1 MTVVLRS
8 GSQSSLGSTVLEQ
21 GLPASKTKKLPCWRP
36 RVRGVAGSAG
46 SARLSEAPWG
56 SFQAGCA
63 LPAAFFIIVSAP
75 RSQWWPRFA
84 LGLRDPRCLSEGRTA
99 GELYCRTDR
108 QEKQFI
114 TEYCTELKLIYY
126 GS

>member
-21 GLPASKTKKLPCWRP
+21 GLPASKKMLPCWRP
-36 RVRGVAGSAG
+36 RFRGVAGSAG

-63 LPAAFFIIVSAP
+63 LPAAFFSAP

-84 LGLRDPRCLSEGRTA
+84 LGLRDPRCLGEGRTA

-114 TEYCTELKLIYY
+114 TEYCIELKLINY

>member
-8 GSQSSLGSTVLEQ
+8 GSQSGLGSTVLEQ

-36 RVRGVAGSAG
+36 RFLGVAGSAG
-46 SARLSEAPWG
+46 SARLSEAPRG

-63 LPAAFFIIVSAP
+63 LPAAFFQGPQEPVVASLLAGSAG
-75 RSQWWPRFA
+75 SAW
-84 LGLRDPRCLSEGRTA
+84 LSEGRTT
-99 GELYCRTDR
+99 GELYSRTDR

-114 TEYCTELKLIYY
+114 TEYCTELKLINY

>member
-8 GSQSSLGSTVLEQ
+8 GSQSGLGSTVLEQ
-21 GLPASKTKKLPCWRP
+21 GLPASKERLPCGRP
-36 RVRGVAGSAG
+36 RFRGVAWSAG
-46 SARLSEAPWG
+46 SARLSEAPRG
-56 SFQAGCA
+56 RFQAGCA
-63 LPAAFFIIVSAP
+63 LPAAFFQGPQEPVVASFRAASEGSA
-75 RSQWWPRFA
+75 W
-84 LGLRDPRCLSEGRTA
+84 LSEGRTT

-114 TEYCTELKLIYY
+114 TKYCTELKLTHY